1 MMADIALTDTQDQL
15 RPSANSNSTVNGES
29 VRDTNPSFLAQPQHR
44 GVFTKNRA
52 ADHLEAASRGSLQ
65 RAPQQ
70 GFANPVPLQVG
81 PNNQRNLGLR
91 RRYADTVQE
100 ACNGV
105 LLIRHPSKFSGP
117 EFEVENS
124 FQSFVLARD

>member
-1 MMADIALTDTQDQL
+1 MADIALTDTQDQL

-70 GFANPVPLQVG
+70 GFANPVLLG
-81 PNNQRNLGLR
+81 HLDIGLR
-91 RRYADTVQE
+91 KKV
-100 ACNGV
+100 
-105 LLIRHPSKFSGP
+105 RHRLHRVR
-117 EFEVENS
+117 E
-124 FQSFVLARD
+124 